1 MSPKT
6 ASNHKDVAH
15 AWKIDFLIFRL
26 EIPHDEL
33 INVVCLFCSDLLF
46 FPRNFAKI
54 ARDANRYKVVD
65 IRAPSTNTRTSLLK
79 SPKASLL
86 FFFLY
91 ICVRGIGKLF
101 RPKTRI
107 FHLILNW
114 RCMFQNHEYFMVLKS
129 NFGAFFQDSLFLCGI
144 APNHLRL
151 MSWLLE
157 MFFFSRI

>member
-1 MSPKT
+1 MEANYPSHVLYEWIRCIDKSNCCQPFQKNLTLWERMSPKT

-54 ARDANRYKVVD
+54 ARDANRYKMVD
-65 IRAPSTNTRTSLLK
+65 ISAPSIKTRTSLLK
-79 SPKASLL
+79 SAKASLL

-107 FHLILNW
+107 FHHILNL
-114 RCMFQNHEYFMVLKS
+114 RCMFKNHQYFGFK
-129 NFGAFFQDSLFLCGI
+129 I
-144 APNHLRL
+144 
-151 MSWLLE
+151 
-157 MFFFSRI
+157 